1 MEPTIKNLPP
11 KNYLGW
17 AIFTL
22 LICWPFG
29 IPAIVNATKVDKYW
43 LAGYQD
49 EAIRAAKKARKWVL
63 LLPRIYLVLIL
74 VMLLV
79 GLVEAIIGL
88 L

>member
-29 IPAIVNATKVDKYW
+29 IPAIVNAVKVDKYW
-43 LAGYQD
+43 LAGYYD
-49 EAIRAAKKARKWVL
+49 ESRRAAKKARNWVL
-63 LLPRIYLVLIL
+63 LIPRIYLVLIL

-79 GLVEAIIGL
+79 GLVETIIGL